1 MGEPMK
7 NSRVD
12 EAYLQIKQEI
22 LRNRLPSGFLIT
34 EPELSLKLGMS
45 RTPIHEA
52 LIRLEGDGLVKMIP
66 RRGVRI
72 LPLSPEDMR
81 QIYQILTALEP
92 EAAAMIAESKQDKE
106 SLAPLFEATEDM
118 EAALENKDLEAWAA
132 ADDRFHRGLMK
143 LCGNDRMNDMVNVL
157 YDQAHRAR
165 MFTLRMRELPVRSTR
180 DHREILE
187 HIAAGDSEGVR
198 MLFHNHRKR
207 AAGELLAILEKL
219 QLPQL

>member
-1 MGEPMK
+1 MVEPMK
-7 NSRVD
+7 SSRVD

-34 EPELSLKLGMS
+34 EPELALQLGMS

-72 LPLSPEDMR
+72 LPVSAEDMR

-92 EAAAMIAESKQDKE
+92 EAAAMIAESKPQRETLK
-106 SLAPLFEATEDM
+106 PLLEATEQM
-118 EAALENKDLEAWAA
+118 ETAIANNDLEAWAA

-187 HIAAGDSEGVR
+187 DIAAGDSERVR